1 MAYFGNF
8 FDDLGA
14 HFNNYPA
21 PVSIMDGESRVVERL
36 PPPHLLAAPIH
47 FFRNIRSNRE
57 LLRNMIARD
66 FKINYHG
73 HILGYFWSL
82 LEPLALTAIFYLVF
96 IILRGDADTLLPLN
110 IMLGI
115 LIFQAFSRT
124 LSNCTTSL
132 VQNSA
137 LIKQIYFP
145 REIFPSAIAGF
156 RLASLTLSMII
167 VLPYMIYESISP
179 SYTVLLLP
187 ISMIFCVLMGQG
199 FGMAAAVI
207 QVRIR
212 DVRQVIDLILRAAFF
227 LSGVFFTADIIPKDK
242 LDMYLMNPIAVFIEM
257 ARSGVTGD
265 MGVLTYSV
273 IIRTVVVSLLI
284 FAIGSSI
291 FIRYE
296 RKAVKFL

>member
-1 MAYFGNF
+1 M
-8 FDDLGA
+8 
-14 HFNNYPA
+14 
-21 PVSIMDGESRVVERL
+21 
-36 PPPHLLAAPIH
+36 
-47 FFRNIRSNRE
+47 NRE

-96 IILRGDADTLLPLN
+96 IILRGDANTLLPLN

-124 LSNCTTSL
+124 FSNCTASL

-145 REIFPSAIAGF
+145 RELFPTSIAGF
-156 RLASLTLSMII
+156 RLSSLSLSMII
-167 VLPYMIYESISP
+167 IVPYMIYESLSP
-179 SYTVLLLP
+179 TYTIILLP
-187 ISMIFCVLMGQG
+187 ISMIFSVLMGLG

-227 LSGVFFTADIIPKDK
+227 LSGVFFTADIIPEDK
-242 LDMYLMNPIAVFIEM
+242 LDLYLMNPIAVFIEM

-265 MGVLTYSV
+265 MGVLTHSV
-273 IIRTVVVSLLI
+273 ILRTV
-284 FAIGSSI
+284 AISI
-291 FIRYE
+291 FVFLFGCSIFVKYE